1 MWNINPDSWDY
12 RHGYNEGV
20 KKTLESINKYQT
32 QYLPKDYLNLVQKN
46 EETKKSYR
54 LLYCSPFNHSYS
66 YFEWLVSLVD
76 FLIFL
81 SDYCFNIYDKH
92 FKEKK

>member
-32 QYLPKDYLNLVQKN
+32 QYLPKDYLEKMSENLM
-46 EETKKSYR
+46 KKMW
-54 LLYCSPFNHSYS
+54 YS
-66 YFEWLVSLVD
+66 KSGA
-76 FLIFL
+76 
-81 SDYCFNIYDKH
+81 
-92 FKEKK
+92 KK